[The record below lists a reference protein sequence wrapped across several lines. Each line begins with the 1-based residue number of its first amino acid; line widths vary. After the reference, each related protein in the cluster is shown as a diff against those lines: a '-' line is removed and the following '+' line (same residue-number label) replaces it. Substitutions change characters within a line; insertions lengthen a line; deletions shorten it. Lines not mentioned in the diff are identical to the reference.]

1 MNTNLNTKTSSKQ
14 SMGKVSSESSN
25 VAAVTTDE
33 HGYKVEM
40 PRELSLWSAIGLGL
54 AIMVSE
60 CIFWNATKIIRHV
73 LMD

>member
-1 MNTNLNTKTSSKQ
+1 ME
-14 SMGKVSSESSN
+14 KVSSESSN
-25 VAAVTTDE
+25 VVAVTTDE

-60 CIFWNATKIIRHV
+60 PVRILERN
-73 LMD
+73 

>member
-1 MNTNLNTKTSSKQ
+1 MNTNLNKKTSSKQ
-14 SMGKVSSESSN
+14 SMEKVSSESSN
-25 VAAVTTDE
+25 VVAVTTDE

-60 CIFWNATKIIRHV
+60 LMFWNATKTTRHA
-73 LMD
+73 LMA